1 MVLNNVKQ
9 GIIMEIILLSDVEN
23 LGESGDVVT
32 VKPGY
37 ARNKLIPQGLAL
49 RASNRNIAIASEKNR
64 VAEAKLDRENQAM
77 NALAKKLSKVEI
89 TIEVKVGDEEKM
101 FGSITNKDIHKELMD
116 KGFELERSQIT
127 IKDPIKALGI
137 YHIQV
142 KVSKDIVSDVKLYV
156 IKG

>member
-1 MVLNNVKQ
+1 
-9 GIIMEIILLSDVEN
+9 MEIILLSDVEN

-101 FGSITNKDIHKELMD
+101 FGSITNKDIHKELID
-116 KGFELERSQIT
+116 KGFEIEKNKISIEE
-127 IKDPIKALGI
+127 PIKALGI
-137 YHIQV
+137 YHINV
-142 KVSKDIVSDVKLYV
+142 KISKDITSDVKLYV

>member
-1 MVLNNVKQ
+1 
-9 GIIMEIILLSDVEN
+9 MEIILLSDVEN

-32 VKPGY
+32 VKPGF

-49 RASNRNIAIASEKNR
+49 RASNRNIAIASEKKR
-64 VAEAKLDRENQAM
+64 VAEAKLERENQAM
-77 NALAKKLSKVEI
+77 NVLAKKLSKVEI

-116 KGFELERSQIT
+116 KGFELERNQIT
-127 IKDPIKALGI
+127 IKDPIKTLGI
-137 YHIQV
+137 YRIQV